1 LRYRI
6 LHLLCFLCLALL
18 AVLRPAHAAVCDT
31 PCDDPNSANIQF
43 DTAFTFNFVSNIDYA
58 SVKSATAGDYTINT
72 TGTLSAANGGVLITG
87 TPTVG
92 QVTIIGSST
101 QAITISISGTTAD
114 QGVSVTATRGRY
126 GAGAEQNFPISGG
139 PPGAGGTNLFI
150 GATVHADGTQADSV
164 TANPVITI
172 QAIYQ

>member
-1 LRYRI
+1 MIYRPFF
-6 LHLLCFLCLALL
+6 LLCFLCLALL
-18 AVLRPAHAAVCDT
+18 ADARPCRAAVCDT

-43 DTAFTFNFVSNIDYA
+43 DTAFTFNLVSNIDYA
-58 SVKSATAGDYTINT
+58 SVKAGQSGDYTVST
-72 TGTLSAANGGVLITG
+72 AGVLSTANGGQAMTG
-87 TPTVG
+87 TPTAG

-101 QAITISISGTTAD
+101 QAVTISISGATTD

-126 GAGAEQNFPISGG
+126 GAGAEQNFPISGAA
-139 PPGAGGTNLFI
+139 PGAGGTNLFV

-172 QAIYQ
+172 QVVYQ